1 MILFFLSTEA
11 ATIPLAALTAAVALY
26 RHLKL
31 PMPWAPADT
40 AIPFVIYGASTAVGA
55 FAAKLATLG
64 NVHPIIAIAGGG
76 KGYVETLIDRTKGD
90 VVIDYR
96 GGPDET
102 IRQIRKHLEET
113 GVQVQ
118 PRHGLDSG
126 IGPQCAKILKEVIV
140 PGGSV
145 NLVLPSDFDTSPAIK
160 STTSVGDAHNL
171 DGAGDAR
178 ELAFVLCRY
187 FTRGLQQRTFAG
199 HPFEVR
205 SKGLEGVEQA
215 LRDLKAGR
223 ASAVKYVF
231 RVADTPG
238 L

>member
-145 NLVLPSDFDTSPAIK
+145 NLVLPSNFDTSPAIK

-171 DGAGDAR
+171 GGAGDAR